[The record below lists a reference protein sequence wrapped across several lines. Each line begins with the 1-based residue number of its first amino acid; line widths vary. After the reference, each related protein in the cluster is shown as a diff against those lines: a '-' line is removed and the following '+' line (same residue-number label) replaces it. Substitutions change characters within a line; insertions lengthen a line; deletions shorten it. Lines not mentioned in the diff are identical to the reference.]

1 MALAKQDEGTKKK
14 TNTQTV
20 TVGGRTVN
28 VPATNTPT
36 VNKPQNTATVGGRVI
51 NTPSVQPST
60 QRSAGNAPTINK
72 TYTTADRKAVSDSG
86 KHQAISAPGVFG
98 NIATAG
104 QNNVDYYNNM
114 KQQRFES
121 KRQSDKNEA
130 QTLLQDRKSAL
141 DNKIKENPD
150 YALNL
155 YQFRGANGE
164 VLSGQDY
171 KNRTSEYENG
181 VLNLNN
187 SYLALQ
193 DQYKRDGDVNRFN
206 QGVDELTKKYS
217 ELENERNALNS
228 LTVEYNSTAQSEYDA
243 NKERMKAIIQET
255 SALKKNGG
263 DMAVL
268 NALNNEYVQ
277 LQNRNEELK
286 GIVDDITAVQDNDKY
301 QYLLNS
307 NNQKE
312 LTEFESYLASQ
323 NDGVVGWATRGLAK
337 WSATGISGLL
347 SLGDITADLLGEE
360 AGNAI
365 YSVAESLKESG
376 TISDESFEKIS
387 AVANELKEFDYL
399 NDNTYSNQLREFRDR
414 MDREMYS
421 NPNMSVTTE
430 VMAKMIDS
438 SLENQVRYNMLGEV
452 GTYAMA
458 LSTLGDSYYEMRTNG
473 YSKGVSI
480 GGSLLKAYIT
490 KKSEELSTE
499 RYFKILG
506 STAGSKIDKA
516 FFSILFNNV
525 ISSVPE
531 EGLEEGAEYIGD
543 YLVDVIANALE
554 PGKAT
559 PEFKAGDLFNNALM
573 AMGSAFFT
581 SAGGSV
587 QGTIAYMNAVPQ
599 INSVSEYHQFS
610 AELERLKAIA
620 STEVDLEVK
629 NNLEQ
634 FIRSA
639 EFRKAQFEE
648 KSATAN
654 AVTLEEDF
662 AHLESQEQADE
673 TYKESM
679 VPDATN
685 MANEQAKIDNEVSE
699 ASQAIKDI
707 TENYLASRN
716 ILMNADEYVSLSE
729 ESRRNV
735 SEVQNYATKLK
746 VKVGFSNSVDG
757 DGFYDPKT
765 NTIMLNPN
773 SKMGELSTLV
783 HEITHGT
790 ESSGKFYDTL
800 ANLVKDSFDGNY
812 DNALKNI
819 KSFYKKQGIALD
831 DPGAKREFTA
841 INTQHMLGNKEFVEK
856 LIRYDNSLAYRI
868 YRNVLSMTS
877 SDVKTEVENA
887 FMQAFRANNTINT
900 GSLAFSKG
908 FTPSDLKED
917 VDNKGRKLSKG
928 QEKFFGGSKLV
939 NENGNLLRLYHTSE
953 AFFNTFDPRGTDH
966 YRFGNKVVNYFSTD
980 ETVSGSYA
988 GDEYRQITGEDSYNE
1003 YEADVL
1009 REQVLR
1015 DLIKEKDQEYRDSYG
1030 ALENQMREAVRNEK
1044 VQKAVDAIE
1053 RNIKNTDIFSVNS
1066 DPILFGLGSGYNQS
1080 LLSSIE
1086 YDISSVKNQGGNAPY
1101 NKISS
1106 LLQLY
1111 ELRNGGKYFDAKPA
1125 SEVRELLAPIDDVS
1139 VQPLIELQEKYK
1151 TETIRLLDELD
1162 ELRGKREN
1170 IEQETSKGK
1179 QYVGYGKATNPYI
1192 LENNSGERVDWN
1204 NINAL
1209 DYRMPNEDFAL
1220 IENEILR
1227 ASRSLGT
1234 EDFEKLINKPGVNK
1248 WILNSI
1254 SDEARDALA
1263 KNPVM
1268 LANFASSLRDI
1279 FTYVDR
1285 NLKHPDLEFLKQEY
1299 PEAYKEEVRSIIDG
1313 VEKLVKNKLKTG
1325 REFNSQGTK
1334 YSDLNT
1340 LETNDVVGAIL
1351 SLNEFAGTSYD
1362 GVVFKDITDSA
1373 SYKAQG
1379 ISSDI
1384 IALFEPNQFKLLE
1397 NENPTEE
1404 TDIRWS
1410 KGMALNDL
1418 REEAY
1423 YDTGN
1428 IDVDTLMNDIV
1439 DSMSEEELRRFLDE
1453 GEFTYATPEEVEDDP
1468 EVQEEGL
1475 WVKEPEGDYI
1485 KIDDDYVS
1493 NGKTVAWKDERIDAM
1508 IEENEKGN
1516 FAFSGHDPYQYHY
1529 AIKLSPKEYEALSY
1543 LFDPRHNEVW
1553 RDEVATQPENY
1564 GNGEV
1569 TPEKLGGWARNY
1581 DDSNDPRR
1589 YRYKR
1594 KIDYMFFDAEYENG
1608 VLKIKEQEGNH
1619 RALILENSG
1628 YESMPVLLGTDTK
1641 LRGPIQLAGMN
1652 AGDIKNPNVK
1662 LFSSGEY
1669 VELISKNR
1677 DELIRRFGSGTNADI
1692 QYSKGMTAKMLSQN
1706 AEYEKAVAKG
1716 DIEKVKKLVD
1726 QVAKE
1731 NGYSTKVFHGTPY
1744 GGFTVF
1750 DRNGEGFSWFT
1761 EDSGYASIYA
1771 NGEIDSSEI
1780 FEGYLR
1786 DGKYLDVGNIEGDI
1800 TTEGGEWSTNSKNTD
1815 DWEYKLKGEF
1825 TNEFKKLAS
1834 LVGMSPD
1841 ELWNELIKDP
1851 YFDKSGG
1858 AIYSA
1863 TRTKAFADIVRD
1875 MGYDGIEA
1883 TEGKNGVKTYG
1894 VLDSSSFKRTGR
1906 YRGEAGLFD
1915 EKQTI
1920 DDVVERDDYGNV
1932 IPLSERFKQESDDM
1946 RYSKGMKPQD
1956 LLADT
1961 EEYRATIAPYYDTR
1975 LNENNRDELIKMAE
1989 EAYDNVAKEIADY
2002 LGIKLT
2008 PKAENIGGFEN
2019 DEGKR
2024 LRELSWTYD
2033 LKGVDSETAR
2043 LFTSLMGDLA
2053 FENQE
2058 AVICMRY
2065 LSEDEGQHIAGEEG
2079 PDGGTYGKEY
2089 GFKYKDLKTVE
2100 ETLKKADIANYNIDR
2115 KTNYLTVQ
2123 DFGFDDDL
2131 PEKLDILLEGNNYE
2145 TKEERPIY
2153 SYYLSR
2159 EARQSLYEAWGITEG
2174 GLQEGNQGGISGRIS
2189 EANKR
2194 VTDVI
2199 EKKKSGT
2206 ESPFLRRP
2214 EVKAYQQDSDGDLNL
2229 TDEDLKNYRVI
2240 DSATTEKYGKKNI
2253 DKETGIL
2260 KPKAIIELDS
2270 TIGKTTHEEEIQD
2283 GEEYAG
2289 KFVEALDNGADVDD
2303 LLQRLMDHPL
2313 ENGLVRAYYVSQA
2326 LADRGMESEY
2336 MELAQWARDIDNLGG
2351 KLIES
2356 TKILYNLDS
2365 TFSKAVYLTQV
2376 EENLKSEYK
2385 EHLKNK
2391 KGVDVEQTISEIF
2404 NEYANKIINSKTSRE
2419 FRSAI
2424 GALTR
2429 EVNRRM
2435 PKTIWDRIHQYRM
2448 LAMLS
2453 GTKTAVSNF
2462 VSNTFSLGLYK
2473 MNSMNQALLESAMQN
2488 VEIKSFDDK
2497 KTYQIKQEDRNA
2509 TLRKDST
2516 ATKRNRKLATEIWDS
2531 LGENEKTKYGIE
2543 TEKIP
2548 DIIKNNLKIKNETT
2562 QSKLSKAVGGLFD
2575 TVQNVQGVLLN
2586 DAPFA
2591 KMAFVQRFDELA
2603 RARGIDTEKINKS
2616 SKEYARLIDDAYNY
2630 AQEVV
2635 SHNDTD
2641 ISKTIANLTRRSAS
2655 NVRINEDSTLVGLD
2669 KQIKRFKERANNGEP
2684 IYRFIDSAV
2693 SKLQKWFVPFY
2704 KTNASL
2710 LQKSLQFSPLE
2721 WGQVINDWGKVK
2733 AGRMEVVDMV
2743 EHMSKAV
2750 TGTELYLVGAIFGFL
2765 GLLKWEKD
2773 DEDYSGR
2780 LSIKIPGTDKGYT
2793 VDFIDPI
2800 STIFAKGV
2808 VLAQNISEQGGPF
2821 KTIEGLVRDYEDIF
2835 LSDELDM
2842 FSSMKDFFD
2851 TVGKVRKGKDD
2862 YGEYTLG
2869 DGSTDI
2875 AFSVLNSYIPSIVRD
2890 VSRMIDP
2897 AKKNVYDTDNKKY
2910 LFNRLVNSTPFRT
2923 NLVDKKDATGRTIN
2937 YTQPFTGNDVFDRIL
2952 TQMVSRGKLVDS
2964 NGQAITT
2971 RSGSQNMQAT
2981 SSDSYTQMAKDFQ
2994 YKDENGDGFSDA
3006 HWIRDS
3012 VPSNIYPA
3020 GVQTELTPKEK
3031 ETYGKTWTD
3040 TWTSGANYLADNDI
3054 YKGLSYENQADVV
3067 YELQGFAREC
3077 IEADYCMAN
3086 DLEMT
3091 EAQRTA
3097 NEIRNFC
3104 TVNGK
3109 LDGKMLGLIALGTAK
3124 ENKLASGGQRY
3135 VMAEQD
3141 EEGKTIRNSRQLA
3154 MRHIYE
3160 EAGIYDKIVEAV
3172 QNSNGA
3178 LTYADF
3184 GLGKT
3189 VVEKYS
3195 DEKAGSDYQTIYNKT
3210 MKSSSKKS
3218 SKVSGG
3224 SAGGI
3229 TKAKGGGS
3237 TKKLSMAPNPVRET
3251 KVANSY
3257 LKAYADV
3264 FKRNSSKATSS
3275 SGGTVICPKCGN
3287 RVSSG
3292 LSRCP
3297 ICGTSL

>member
-1 MALAKQDEGTKKK
+1 MALAKQNEETKKK

-28 VPATNTPT
+28 VNTPKPSTNTT
-36 VNKPQNTATVGGRVI
+36 KQNVTVGGREIKVDVPTPNYSKPKTSAPSNPTVGGRTI
-51 NTPSVQPST
+51 TQKNAPVVSSNVDLTPSI
-60 QRSAGNAPTINK
+60 R
-72 TYTTADRKAVSDSG
+72 
-86 KHQAISAPGVFG
+86 
-98 NIATAG
+98 
-104 QNNVDYYNNM
+104 QNN
-114 KQQRFES
+114 R
-121 KRQSDKNEA
+121 
-130 QTLLQDRKSAL
+130 T
-141 DNKIKENPD
+141 PD
-150 YALNL
+150 VAVPNF
-155 YQFRGANGE
+155 QAK
-164 VLSGQDY
+164 QDY
-171 KNRTSEYENG
+171 TKN
-181 VLNLNN
+181 
-187 SYLALQ
+187 
-193 DQYKRDGDVNRFN
+193 DVNRIRDDFQN
-206 QGVDELTKKYS
+206 TLINSPFTNPDVEYTGQSYQQFDQDIKNKQAELKIAEGKVALNKEIQDTNKQGDLTLNDVVEEVNGKTQFIDYGTQIAQKEEENAQLEAELK
-217 ELENERNALNS
+217 ELESQATRQPLNKIGAVNTS
-228 LTVEYNSTAQSEYDA
+228 NLGM
-243 NKERMKAIIQET
+243 RMNQIR
-255 SALKKNGG
+255 
-263 DMAVL
+263 DRL
-268 NALNNEYVQ
+268 NAN
-277 LQNRNEELK
+277 NEELAEL
-286 GIVDDITAVQDNDKY
+286 DRRSKY
-301 QYLLNS
+301 QKAVYGQFAYEDAVNKGDTDVLLTIS
-307 NNQKE
+307 DE
-312 LTEFESYLASQ
+312 HRSYDDNWLERRM
-323 NDGVVGWATRGLAK
+323 T
-337 WSATGISGLL
+337 
-347 SLGDITADLLGEE
+347 SLGKTSVDAVSTVVNVAQIGMDLGGQVIADAWVKGAEE
-360 AGNAI
+360 M
-365 YSVAESLKESG
+365 KENG
-376 TISDESFEKIS
+376 TISDDQFNKMMETVKPLMDYDANDESTLGRQLRDI
-387 AVANELKEFDYL
+387 
-399 NDNTYSNQLREFRDR
+399 SNQLSYDIQNGVDTSTVQGKILNFIGQGLDSTTNFLAQYMLFGEAG
-414 MDREMYS
+414 S
-421 NPNMSVTTE
+421 LSLMSGQSGSE
-430 VMAKMIDS
+430 KYFEN
-438 SLENQVRYNMLGEV
+438 LENGYDQYTAFANGLATGM
-452 GTYAMA
+452 T
-458 LSTLGDSYYEMRTNG
+458 SYFVEKIGMDNF
-473 YSKGVSI
+473 VSI
-480 GGSLLKAYIT
+480 LNGDVGNSIFANAWNAIAGG
-490 KKSEELSTE
+490 KSPLSFWANAT
-499 RYFKILG
+499 LSQG
-506 STAGSKIDKA
+506 LS
-516 FFSILFNNV
+516 
-525 ISSVPE
+525 
-531 EGLEEGAEYIGD
+531 EGLEEGVEGTVD
-543 YLVDVIANALE
+543 YLLDNFTAQLTGGEPVEYNPGDIFYSMLVGGFSGALTGASASLNVTINTRKQYNALKADVDSLISARDSALAKGQDVTLANRAIEVGQALLDNYQANTLTMAVELASDMVE
-554 PGKAT
+554 PNPNAQGINEILSTILDPNVSQDIKVHGETNELIRNVMETAQTVMQTKGINMDAEEYVNLT
-559 PEFKAGDLFNNALM
+559 PEARDNTTK
-573 AMGSAFFT
+573 
-581 SAGGSV
+581 V
-587 QGTIAYMNAVPQ
+587 QDYANKLRANIM
-599 INSVSEYHQFS
+599 FS
-610 AELERLKAIA
+610 TRI
-620 STEVDLEVK
+620 
-629 NNLEQ
+629 
-634 FIRSA
+634 
-639 EFRKAQFEE
+639 
-648 KSATAN
+648 
-654 AVTLEEDF
+654 
-662 AHLESQEQADE
+662 
-673 TYKESM
+673 
-679 VPDATN
+679 
-685 MANEQAKIDNEVSE
+685 
-699 ASQAIKDI
+699 
-707 TENYLASRN
+707 
-716 ILMNADEYVSLSE
+716 
-729 ESRRNV
+729 
-735 SEVQNYATKLK
+735 
-746 VKVGFSNSVDG
+746 DG
-757 DGFYDPKT
+757 DGYFDPKT
-765 NTIMLNPN
+765 GMIVVNPN
-773 SKMGELSTLV
+773 SDLAQVSTLV
-783 HEITHGT
+783 HELTHGT
-790 ESSGKFYDTL
+790 ESSGVFYDTL
-800 ANLVKDSFDGNY
+800 AKLVRENYGTEEEYKNAIANVKKFYRNTGVNLNND
-812 DNALKNI
+812 
-819 KSFYKKQGIALD
+819 
-831 DPGAKREFTA
+831 GAKREFTA
-841 INTQHMLGNKEFVEK
+841 INTQSMLGNEDFVK
-856 LIRYDNSLAYRI
+856 RLVRYNESMAYRI
-868 YRNVLSMTS
+868 FSDVRNMFS
-877 SDVKTEVENA
+877 SDAKTNIENA

-917 VDNKGRKLSKG
+917 VDNDGRELSKG
-928 QEKFFGGSKLV
+928 QEEYFEGSKLV
-939 NENGNLLRLYHTSE
+939 NEDGNLLRLYHTSN
-953 AFFNTFDPRGTDH
+953 ALFSVFDPTGTDH
-966 YRFGNKVVNYFSTD
+966 YRFGDKVVNYFSTN
-980 ETVSGSYA
+980 ETVSGSYTNNDYVQIADREYFERSDELKQEIENLRKEA
-988 GDEYRQITGEDSYNE
+988 G
-1003 YEADVL
+1003 
-1009 REQVLR
+1009 
-1015 DLIKEKDQEYRDSYG
+1015 
-1030 ALENQMREAVRNEK
+1030 
-1044 VQKAVDAIE
+1044 
-1053 RNIKNTDIFSVNS
+1053 
-1066 DPILFGLGSGYNQS
+1066 
-1080 LLSSIE
+1080 
-1086 YDISSVKNQGGNAPY
+1086 
-1101 NKISS
+1101 
-1106 LLQLY
+1106 
-1111 ELRNGGKYFDAKPA
+1111 
-1125 SEVRELLAPIDDVS
+1125 
-1139 VQPLIELQEKYK
+1139 EKYK
-1151 TETIRLLDELD
+1151 ERTRVIFDLEKQARTAVKESNISEAVSKVRANIEGANVFSQNDKPLLADTGAGWNPVVQEHLLSLTASVLDNSTNPMSKITTIRELADLATKKQFYHFKATQELADMISPVTDTDLLPFL
-1162 ELRGKREN
+1162 KIINTYEN
-1170 IEQETSKGK
+1170 ETNRLEQERNDILDKIEKLTNSLNNGKGK
-1179 QYVGYGKATNPYI
+1179 QYVGYG
-1192 LENNSGERVDWN
+1192 
-1204 NINAL
+1204 
-1209 DYRMPNEDFAL
+1209 
-1220 IENEILR
+1220 
-1227 ASRSLGT
+1227 
-1234 EDFEKLINKPGVNK
+1234 
-1248 WILNSI
+1248 
-1254 SDEARDALA
+1254 LA
-1263 KNPVM
+1263 KNPYVIENEHGNDRNNTVNWNSINNADWTISENDVGDLHNEIKNVFAKFKADGITADDM
-1268 LANFASSLRDI
+1268 VGLDLVVQTKNKTNRFILENVNDETREFLIKNPIALANMTNAVQKSVDGAWTYQNFAD
-1279 FTYVDR
+1279 
-1285 NLKHPDLEFLKQEY
+1285 NLDTNLDNYWGRADENGKY
-1299 PEAYKEEVRSIIDG
+1299 NYKYG
-1313 VEKLVKNKLKTG
+1313 GK
-1325 REFNSQGTK
+1325 
-1334 YSDLNT
+1334 
-1340 LETNDVVGAIL
+1340 LETNDVVKAVL
-1351 SLNEFAGTSYD
+1351 AVNDFTDTPYD
-1362 GVVFKDITDSA
+1362 GVVFKNITDSA
-1373 SYKAQG
+1373 SYKAFDTP
-1379 ISSDI
+1379 SDV
-1384 IALFEPNQFKLLE
+1384 IALFASNQFKLLE
-1397 NENPTEE
+1397 NENPTESE
-1404 TDIRWS
+1404 
-1410 KGMALNDL
+1410 
-1418 REEAY
+1418 
-1423 YDTGN
+1423 
-1428 IDVDTLMNDIV
+1428 DV
-1439 DSMSEEELRRFLDE
+1439 RF
-1453 GEFTYATPEEVEDDP
+1453 
-1468 EVQEEGL
+1468 
-1475 WVKEPEGDYI
+1475 
-1485 KIDDDYVS
+1485 
-1493 NGKTVAWKDERIDAM
+1493 
-1508 IEENEKGN
+1508 
-1516 FAFSGHDPYQYHY
+1516 
-1529 AIKLSPKEYEALSY
+1529 
-1543 LFDPRHNEVW
+1543 
-1553 RDEVATQPENY
+1553 
-1564 GNGEV
+1564 
-1569 TPEKLGGWARNY
+1569 
-1581 DDSNDPRR
+1581 
-1589 YRYKR
+1589 
-1594 KIDYMFFDAEYENG
+1594 
-1608 VLKIKEQEGNH
+1608 
-1619 RALILENSG
+1619 
-1628 YESMPVLLGTDTK
+1628 
-1641 LRGPIQLAGMN
+1641 
-1652 AGDIKNPNVK
+1652 
-1662 LFSSGEY
+1662 
-1669 VELISKNR
+1669 
-1677 DELIRRFGSGTNADI
+1677 
-1692 QYSKGMTAKMLSQN
+1692 SKGMTTKMLSQN
-1706 AEYEKAVAKG
+1706 AEYEKAIAEG
-1716 DIEKVKKLVD
+1716 DTKKAKKLVE

-1731 NGYSTKVFHGTPY
+1731 NGFSINVYHGTYNFGRTKFTDFGGALFLTDDPSVARNFSGDQPVRDIVGSFDANKDSIEDVVNYVKQNTWADNIRKAKLSDFDQELERVKPNKSDIKKY
-1744 GGFTVF
+1744 GQEAY
-1750 DRNGEGFSWFT
+1750 DRWAKYYEITKKNKERFLKGEPFFYMNINSFAYDYPNNPIISEERVREFADENDFRNTKNGESNGGVYQMYLRPENMLEIEVGGNYYT
-1761 EDSGYASIYA
+1761 DVPIPAELREYARPEELERGYASSDQILRMARDAGYGTIKYA
-1771 NGEIDSSEI
+1771 NMR
-1780 FEGYLR
+1780 EGGDWGNAGVSNVYVS
-1786 DGKYLDVGNIEGDI
+1786 LDAPRNVKSADAVVYDDNGNI
-1800 TTEGGEWSTNSKNTD
+1800 
-1815 DWEYKLKGEF
+1815 
-1825 TNEFKKLAS
+1825 
-1834 LVGMSPD
+1834 
-1841 ELWNELIKDP
+1841 
-1851 YFDKSGG
+1851 
-1858 AIYSA
+1858 
-1863 TRTKAFADIVRD
+1863 
-1875 MGYDGIEA
+1875 
-1883 TEGKNGVKTYG
+1883 
-1894 VLDSSSFKRTGR
+1894 
-1906 YRGEAGLFD
+1906 
-1915 EKQTI
+1915 
-1920 DDVVERDDYGNV
+1920 
-1932 IPLSERFKQESDDM
+1932 IPLNERFNPESNDI

-1961 EEYRATIAPYYDTR
+1961 EEYRATIAPYFDTR

-1989 EAYDNVAKEIADY
+1989 KAYDNVAKEIADY

-2033 LKGVDSETAR
+2033 LKDVDSETAR

-2100 ETLKKADIANYNIDR
+2100 EALKKADIANYNIDR

-2159 EARQSLYEAWGITEG
+2159 EARQSLYEARGITEG

-2214 EVKAYQQDSDGDLNL
+2214 EVKAYQQNSDGDLNL

-2240 DSATTEKYGKKNI
+2240 ESATTEKYGKKNI

-2260 KPKAIIELDS
+2260 KPKAIIELDT

-2385 EHLKNK
+2385 ERLKNK

-2453 GTKTAVSNF
+2453 GTKTAVANF
-2462 VSNTFSLGLYK
+2462 ASNTFSLGLYR

-2497 KTYQIKQEDRNA
+2497 KTYRINQEDRNA

-2591 KMAFVQRFDELA
+2591 KVAFVQKFDELA
-2603 RARGIDTEKINKS
+2603 RARGINTEKINKS

-2641 ISKTIANLTRRSAS
+2641 ISKTIANLTRKSAS

-2808 VLAQNISEQGGPF
+2808 VLAQNISEQGGLF

-2869 DGSTDI
+2869 DGATDI

-2897 AKKNVYDTDNKKY
+2897 AKKIVYDTDNKKY

-2923 NLVDKKDATGRTIN
+2923 GLVDKKDATGRTIN
-2937 YTQPFTGNDVFDRIL
+2937 YTQPFTGNDVFNRIL

-2971 RSGSQNMQAT
+2971 RSGSQNMPAT
-2981 SSDSYTQMAKDFQ
+2981 SSDSYSQMSQDFQ
-2994 YKDENGDGFSDA
+2994 YQDENGDGFSDA

-3020 GVQTELTPKEK
+3020 GVKTELTPKEK

-3160 EAGIYDKIVEAV
+3160 EAGIYDQIVEAV
-3172 QNSNGA
+3172 QNSDGA

-3195 DEKAGSDYQTIYNKT
+3195 DEKAGSDYQTIYNKS

-3237 TKKLSMAPNPVRET
+3237 TKKLSMAPNPARET
-3251 KVANSY
+3251 KVVNSY

-3287 RVSSG
+3287 RVYAG
-3292 LSRCP
+3292 AKRCP
-3297 ICGTSL
+3297 VCGTSL

>member
-36 VNKPQNTATVGGRVI
+36 TKQTVSVGGRDIKVDVPTPNYSKPKTSAPSNPTVGGRTITQKNAPVVSS
-51 NTPSVQPST
+51 NVDLTPSIKQNNRTPDVAVPNFQAKQDYT
-60 QRSAGNAPTINK
+60 KDDVNKIRDDFQNTLINSPF
-72 TYTTADRKAVSDSG
+72 TNPDVEYT
-86 KHQAISAPGVFG
+86 
-98 NIATAG
+98 G
-104 QNNVDYYNNM
+104 QNYQQFDQDIKNKQAELKTAEGKVALNKEIQDTNKQGDLTLNDVVEEVNGKTQLIDYGTQIAQKEEENAQLEAEL
-114 KQQRFES
+114 KELES
-121 KRQSDKNEA
+121 QATRQP
-130 QTLLQDRKSAL
+130 L
-141 DNKIKENPD
+141 NKIGAVNTS
-150 YALNL
+150 NL
-155 YQFRGANGE
+155 GMRMNQI
-164 VLSGQDY
+164 
-171 KNRTSEYENG
+171 
-181 VLNLNN
+181 
-187 SYLALQ
+187 
-193 DQYKRDGDVNRFN
+193 RDR
-206 QGVDELTKKYS
+206 
-217 ELENERNALNS
+217 
-228 LTVEYNSTAQSEYDA
+228 
-243 NKERMKAIIQET
+243 
-255 SALKKNGG
+255 
-263 DMAVL
+263 L
-268 NALNNEYVQ
+268 NAS
-277 LQNRNEELK
+277 NEEL
-286 GIVDDITAVQDNDKY
+286 AELNRRSKY
-301 QYLLNS
+301 QRAVYGQFAYEDAVNKGDTDTLLAIS
-307 NNQKE
+307 DE
-312 LTEFESYLASQ
+312 HRSYDDNWLERRM
-323 NDGVVGWATRGLAK
+323 T
-337 WSATGISGLL
+337 
-347 SLGDITADLLGEE
+347 SLGKTSVDAVSTVVNVAQIGMDLGGQVIADAWVKGAEE
-360 AGNAI
+360 M
-365 YSVAESLKESG
+365 KENG
-376 TISDESFEKIS
+376 TISDDQFNKMMETVKPLMDYDANDESTLGRQLRDI
-387 AVANELKEFDYL
+387 
-399 NDNTYSNQLREFRDR
+399 SNQLSYDIQNGVDTSTVQGKILNFIGQGLDSTTNFLAQYMLFGEAG
-414 MDREMYS
+414 S
-421 NPNMSVTTE
+421 LALMSGQSGSE
-430 VMAKMIDS
+430 KYFEN
-438 SLENQVRYNMLGEV
+438 LENGYDQYTAFANGLATGM
-452 GTYAMA
+452 T
-458 LSTLGDSYYEMRTNG
+458 SYFVEKIGMDNF
-473 YSKGVSI
+473 VSI
-480 GGSLLKAYIT
+480 LNGDVGNSIFANAWNAIAGG
-490 KKSEELSTE
+490 KSPLSFWANAT
-499 RYFKILG
+499 LSQG
-506 STAGSKIDKA
+506 LS
-516 FFSILFNNV
+516 
-525 ISSVPE
+525 
-531 EGLEEGAEYIGD
+531 EGLEEGVEGTID
-543 YLVDVIANALE
+543 YLLDNFTAQLTGGEPVEYNPGDIFYSMLVGGFSGALTGASASLNVTINTRKQYNALKADVDSLISARDSALAKGQDVTLANRAIEVGQALLDNYQANTLTMAVELASDMAE
-554 PGKAT
+554 PNPNAQGINEILSTILDPNVSQDIKVQGETNELIRNVMETAQTVMQTKGINMDAEEYVNLT
-559 PEFKAGDLFNNALM
+559 PEARDNTTK
-573 AMGSAFFT
+573 
-581 SAGGSV
+581 V
-587 QGTIAYMNAVPQ
+587 QDYANKLRANIM
-599 INSVSEYHQFS
+599 FS
-610 AELERLKAIA
+610 
-620 STEVDLEVK
+620 T
-629 NNLEQ
+629 
-634 FIRSA
+634 
-639 EFRKAQFEE
+639 
-648 KSATAN
+648 
-654 AVTLEEDF
+654 
-662 AHLESQEQADE
+662 
-673 TYKESM
+673 
-679 VPDATN
+679 
-685 MANEQAKIDNEVSE
+685 KI
-699 ASQAIKDI
+699 
-707 TENYLASRN
+707 
-716 ILMNADEYVSLSE
+716 
-729 ESRRNV
+729 
-735 SEVQNYATKLK
+735 
-746 VKVGFSNSVDG
+746 DG
-757 DGFYDPKT
+757 DGYFDPKT
-765 NTIMLNPN
+765 GMIVVNPN
-773 SKMGELSTLV
+773 SDLAQVSTLV
-783 HEITHGT
+783 HELTHGT
-790 ESSGKFYDTL
+790 ESSGVFYDTL
-800 ANLVKDSFDGNY
+800 AKLVRENYGTEEEYKNAIANVKKFYRNTGVNLNND
-812 DNALKNI
+812 
-819 KSFYKKQGIALD
+819 
-831 DPGAKREFTA
+831 GAKREFTA
-841 INTQHMLGNKEFVEK
+841 INTQSMLGNEEFVK
-856 LIRYDNSLAYRI
+856 RLVRYNESLAYRI
-868 YRNVLSMTS
+868 FSDVRSMFS
-877 SDVKTEVENA
+877 SDAKTNIENA

-917 VDNKGRKLSKG
+917 VDNGGRELSKG
-928 QEKFFGGSKLV
+928 QEEYFEGSKLV
-939 NENGNLLRLYHTSE
+939 NEDGNLLRIYHTSD
-953 AFFNTFDPRGTDH
+953 ALFSVFDPTGTDH
-966 YRFGNKVVNYFSTD
+966 YRFGDKVVNYFSNN

-988 GDEYRQITGEDSYNE
+988 NNDYVQIADREYIDRSDELKQEIENLRK
-1003 YEADVL
+1003 EA
-1009 REQVLR
+1009 
-1015 DLIKEKDQEYRDSYG
+1015 G
-1030 ALENQMREAVRNEK
+1030 
-1044 VQKAVDAIE
+1044 
-1053 RNIKNTDIFSVNS
+1053 
-1066 DPILFGLGSGYNQS
+1066 
-1080 LLSSIE
+1080 
-1086 YDISSVKNQGGNAPY
+1086 
-1101 NKISS
+1101 
-1106 LLQLY
+1106 
-1111 ELRNGGKYFDAKPA
+1111 
-1125 SEVRELLAPIDDVS
+1125 
-1139 VQPLIELQEKYK
+1139 EKYK
-1151 TETIRLLDELD
+1151 ERTRVIFGLEKQARTAVNESNILETANKIWKNIKGANVFSQNDKPLLADTGAGWNPVVQEHLLSLTASILDNHTNPMSKITTIRELADLATKKQFYHFKATQELADMVSPVMDIDLLPFSRIINTYESETKRLEQERIDILNKIDELNASFD
-1162 ELRGKREN
+1162 N
-1170 IEQETSKGK
+1170 KGK
-1179 QYVGYGKATNPYI
+1179 QYVGYGKAVNPYVIQNESGIIANWNSLNDSDWKMSPIEFETVSEEIGGALEKLTEENLNSLNTKNRVNRFI
-1192 LENNSGERVDWN
+1192 LDSVNDTTRKYLSENPIALANYS
-1204 NINAL
+1204 NIIKREIASVKAGFGTIAEL
-1209 DYRMPNEDFAL
+1209 AEDFKHGYSQTDGFAFATDDAD
-1220 IENEILR
+1220 ENVY
-1227 ASRSLGT
+1227 
-1234 EDFEKLINKPGVNK
+1234 F
-1248 WILNSI
+1248 
-1254 SDEARDALA
+1254 
-1263 KNPVM
+1263 
-1268 LANFASSLRDI
+1268 
-1279 FTYVDR
+1279 
-1285 NLKHPDLEFLKQEY
+1285 
-1299 PEAYKEEVRSIIDG
+1299 
-1313 VEKLVKNKLKTG
+1313 TG
-1325 REFNSQGTK
+1325 R
-1334 YSDLNT
+1334 
-1340 LETNDVVGAIL
+1340 LETNDVVKAVLAINDYL
-1351 SLNEFAGTSYD
+1351 DTPYD
-1362 GVVFKDITDSA
+1362 GVVFKNITDSA
-1373 SYKAQG
+1373 SSEAQN
-1379 ISSDI
+1379 IDSDI

-1397 NENPTEE
+1397 NENPTESS
-1404 TDIRWS
+1404 DIRWS

-1428 IDVDTLMNDIV
+1428 VDVDTLMNDIV

-1468 EVQEEGL
+1468 AVQEEGL

-1569 TPEKLGGWARNY
+1569 TPEKLGGWAKHY

-1628 YESMPVLLGTDTK
+1628 YESMPVLLGTGTK

-1677 DELIRRFGSGTNADI
+1677 DELIRRFGSGANADI
-1692 QYSKGMTAKMLSQN
+1692 QYSKGMTAKMLAQSNKNENN
-1706 AEYEKAVAKG
+1706 AETEKISKEDKELIKRAVKELNTVKDSTRKANTKAEVSQALNEINENGSITSATLEQLRKKVIESTLTRVPNDNYEIAKIIRQEMG
-1716 DIEKVKKLVD
+1716 WSSLPKKDWDVVLQTINDRFSIIPDGQYPTGYQDAKELVD
-1726 QVAKE
+1726 
-1731 NGYSTKVFHGTPY
+1731 N
-1744 GGFTVF
+1744 
-1750 DRNGEGFSWFT
+1750 
-1761 EDSGYASIYA
+1761 
-1771 NGEIDSSEI
+1771 
-1780 FEGYLR
+1780 YLA
-1786 DGKYLDVGNIEGDI
+1786 DVGGKYNYLSPVEQGWITAEEYERTIDDAIKNATDVLKYGSTEQDIAGSIINEVSDYLDGTDEFMERLAEQAGYESVQNVQDENDSVPLEELTALSEYGNIE
-1800 TTEGGEWSTNSKNTD
+1800 ERNRH
-1815 DWEYKLKGEF
+1815 EF
-1825 TNEFKKLAS
+1825 RIL
-1834 LVGMSPD
+1834 
-1841 ELWNELIKDP
+1841 
-1851 YFDKSGG
+1851 
-1858 AIYSA
+1858 
-1863 TRTKAFADIVRD
+1863 
-1875 MGYDGIEA
+1875 
-1883 TEGKNGVKTYG
+1883 
-1894 VLDSSSFKRTGR
+1894 
-1906 YRGEAGLFD
+1906 
-1915 EKQTI
+1915 
-1920 DDVVERDDYGNV
+1920 
-1932 IPLSERFKQESDDM
+1932 QEI
-1946 RYSKGMKPQD
+1946 GQD
-1956 LLADT
+1956 LLRKSGRDGVWDSEERYRLLENAGVRKRVSEILKSELQSRGYSDSNSDGLLKNTGDFKIFKDVDGQVFHDIFSVAQLYTPLGELVDLHSVDT
-1961 EEYRATIAPYYDTR
+1961 VEHEGWKEIGYKKTRNFISEDGMSGFAIEPDGNLISVFNASGKPGFLSSIASFVKENAKKCDCYILDPKYTGTNLVELYNKYFGFEVDHIEEYNVEEYGDEKGIARRYENPPIAYMVNPRFTATQ
-1975 LNENNRDELIKMAE
+1975 
-1989 EAYDNVAKEIADY
+1989 
-2002 LGIKLT
+2002 
-2008 PKAENIGGFEN
+2008 
-2019 DEGKR
+2019 
-2024 LRELSWTYD
+2024 
-2033 LKGVDSETAR
+2033 
-2043 LFTSLMGDLA
+2043 
-2053 FENQE
+2053 ENQ
-2058 AVICMRY
+2058 
-2065 LSEDEGQHIAGEEG
+2065 
-2079 PDGGTYGKEY
+2079 T
-2089 GFKYKDLKTVE
+2089 
-2100 ETLKKADIANYNIDR
+2100 
-2115 KTNYLTVQ
+2115 
-2123 DFGFDDDL
+2123 
-2131 PEKLDILLEGNNYE
+2131 
-2145 TKEERPIY
+2145 
-2153 SYYLSR
+2153 
-2159 EARQSLYEAWGITEG
+2159 
-2174 GLQEGNQGGISGRIS
+2174 
-2189 EANKR
+2189 
-2194 VTDVI
+2194 
-2199 EKKKSGT
+2199 
-2206 ESPFLRRP
+2206 
-2214 EVKAYQQDSDGDLNL
+2214 DGDLNL

-2260 KPKAIIELDS
+2260 KPKAIIELDT
-2270 TIGKTTHEEEIQD
+2270 TIGKTTHEEEIKD

-2289 KFVEALDNGADVDD
+2289 KFAQELDNGADVDD
-2303 LLQRLMDHPL
+2303 LLQKLMSNEL
-2313 ENGLVRAYYVSQA
+2313 QNGIVRAYYVSQV
-2326 LADRGMESEY
+2326 LADRSMQSEY
-2336 MELAQWARDIDNLGG
+2336 MELAQWARDIGNLGG
-2351 KLIES
+2351 KLVES
-2356 TKILYNLDS
+2356 NKILYDLDS

-2591 KMAFVQRFDELA
+2591 KVAFVQKFDELA
-2603 RARGIDTEKINKS
+2603 RARGINTDKINKS

-2641 ISKTIANLTRRSAS
+2641 ISKTIANLTRKSAS

-2869 DGSTDI
+2869 DGATDI

-2923 NLVDKKDATGRTIN
+2923 SLVDKKDATGRTIN

-2981 SSDSYTQMAKDFQ
+2981 SSDGYTQMAKDFQ

-3054 YKGLSYENQADVV
+3054 YKGLSYENQADVI

-3104 TVNGK
+3104 TVDGK

-3172 QNSNGA
+3172 QNSDGA

-3237 TKKLSMAPNPVRET
+3237 TKKLSMAPNPIKET

-3275 SGGTVICPKCGN
+3275 SSGTVICPKCGN

>member
-1 MALAKQDEGTKKK
+1 MALAKQNEETKKK
-14 TNTQTV
+14 T
-20 TVGGRTVN
+20 
-28 VPATNTPT
+28 TNTTKQSNKEAIQNINRTGT
-36 VNKPQNTATVGGRVI
+36 V
-51 NTPSVQPST
+51 
-60 QRSAGNAPTINK
+60 
-72 TYTTADRKAVSDSG
+72 SG
-86 KHQAISAPGVFG
+86 QASGVKNISAPIPKTSTDASNLAGVKYQTSNKTVNTGSKPTGVNTQSYNLAGSNNIKSAVGTPTKNQNTLKSNAYTTNTSNQRVGAETVERNQRKYQTTLSGLADNSTRTAHDILNTAGNYWNSAKQAVSNAVQENKLRASNTTAGLAYQRLEKQRADSIAHDEKERQETFKTISENDVNNFFDKDGNEIDFQKNVSDLETQLAGYDDLLAQELDDSQRMLYENQKLKTEQDLEYNREMLKKSRAYFETANLEYFKGDRDTYNSLRETYSHKDDSLAERFGTATAHLVASTINDIPTAMDQIKLAGQANVANDYIEQLKGLYETGQISDEAYAEGLRYWNDAIESYKQEYNDSFSQVMRAEVDQLSSNTHYGADQIQEFALNAGESTAQFLLHFAIGKGIAGLANLKNAEATAQLLNEIGG
-98 NIATAG
+98 NIATTTMSISSATSKMNQLLDEG
-104 QNNVDYYNNM
+104 YSHDVAMKNGFLTGLISFVIEKTGSVD
-114 KQQRFES
+114 RFIDMLGTPVS
-121 KRQSDKNEA
+121 VS
-130 QTLLQDRKSAL
+130 TM
-141 DNKIKENPD
+141 
-150 YALNL
+150 
-155 YQFRGANGE
+155 GE
-164 VLSGQDY
+164 VLL
-171 KNRTSEYENG
+171 G
-181 VLNLNN
+181 VG
-187 SYLALQ
+187 
-193 DQYKRDGDVNRFN
+193 K
-206 QGVDELTKKYS
+206 
-217 ELENERNALNS
+217 
-228 LTVEYNSTAQSEYDA
+228 
-243 NKERMKAIIQET
+243 
-255 SALKKNGG
+255 
-263 DMAVL
+263 
-268 NALNNEYVQ
+268 
-277 LQNRNEELK
+277 
-286 GIVDDITAVQDNDKY
+286 
-301 QYLLNS
+301 
-307 NNQKE
+307 
-312 LTEFESYLASQ
+312 
-323 NDGVVGWATRGLAK
+323 
-337 WSATGISGLL
+337 SGL
-347 SLGDITADLLGEE
+347 S
-360 AGNAI
+360 
-365 YSVAESLKESG
+365 
-376 TISDESFEKIS
+376 
-387 AVANELKEFDYL
+387 
-399 NDNTYSNQLREFRDR
+399 
-414 MDREMYS
+414 
-421 NPNMSVTTE
+421 
-430 VMAKMIDS
+430 
-438 SLENQVRYNMLGEV
+438 
-452 GTYAMA
+452 
-458 LSTLGDSYYEMRTNG
+458 
-473 YSKGVSI
+473 
-480 GGSLLKAYIT
+480 
-490 KKSEELSTE
+490 
-499 RYFKILG
+499 
-506 STAGSKIDKA
+506 
-516 FFSILFNNV
+516 
-525 ISSVPE
+525 
-531 EGLEEGAEYIGD
+531 EGLEETVEDLLTPVVDFYTAGKDVEVNGNELLMSFLLGGTSGVLMAVSGNVVGTAQNVLNQRTAINELLRTNKALRAEVLNNIKQTSGNFVVNTRAQYNLLKSQIEQLNSYKGSMSPEQDLITEALTDKVYSALSD
-543 YLVDVIANALE
+543 YENRSQVMGVTLTEDIVETPSEQEKEHVIYETLESDFNQEVKTNEEIEALQQKINEGLEELAVNDLATTEAIQQSLTEHGYDIDAELFQSLDEAKQNEVLVALDASKIK
-554 PGKAT
+554 GINVNMMDDAGIRQFLLDNDHKLQKYAYNHT
-559 PEFKAGDLFNNALM
+559 PEQ
-573 AMGSAFFT
+573 
-581 SAGGSV
+581 V
-587 QGTIAYMNAVPQ
+587 
-599 INSVSEYHQFS
+599 E
-610 AELERLKAIA
+610 
-620 STEVDLEVK
+620 
-629 NNLEQ
+629 
-634 FIRSA
+634 
-639 EFRKAQFEE
+639 
-648 KSATAN
+648 
-654 AVTLEEDF
+654 
-662 AHLESQEQADE
+662 
-673 TYKESM
+673 
-679 VPDATN
+679 
-685 MANEQAKIDNEVSE
+685 AKINRIVSGTKGIRFGDQILINVNR
-699 ASQAIKDI
+699 SNAI
-707 TENYLASRN
+707 
-716 ILMNADEYVSLSE
+716 
-729 ESRRNV
+729 
-735 SEVQNYATKLK
+735 
-746 VKVGFSNSVDG
+746 
-757 DGFYDPKT
+757 
-765 NTIMLNPN
+765 
-773 SKMGELSTLV
+773 LSTFV

-790 ESSGKFYDTL
+790 ENSALYDPL
-800 ANLVKDSFDGNY
+800 KEAVKNIYENWDDTVEKKAKVYDEIQSFDDPNKRF
-812 DNALKNI
+812 DNAEREVVAETVENNLGDEE
-819 KSFYKKQGIALD
+819 FLD
-831 DPGAKREFTA
+831 
-841 INTQHMLGNKEFVEK
+841 N
-856 LIRYDNSLAYRI
+856 LIRYDFSLVSRMYQNLKAFGS
-868 YRNVLSMTS
+868 NDTV
-877 SDVKTEVENA
+877 VKLQNA
-887 FMQAFRANNTINT
+887 FEKAFRKYESQYRYSFSFDAKGNLVDNT
-900 GSLAFSKG
+900 GA
-908 FTPSDLKED
+908 PI
-917 VDNKGRKLSKG
+917 NKKMAERINGTKLTDA
-928 QEKFFGGSKLV
+928 E
-939 NENGNLLRLYHTSE
+939 GNPYRLYHTSE
-953 AFFNTFDPRGTDH
+953 AFFNTLDPRGTDH
-966 YRFGNKVVNYFSTD
+966 YKFGDKVVNYFSNN
-980 ETVSGSYA
+980 EIVSGSYT

-1009 REQVLR
+1009 SEQVLR
-1015 DLIKEKDQEYRDSYG
+1015 DLIKEKDQEYRDSYEK
-1030 ALENQMREAVRNEK
+1030 LQNQMREAVRNEN
-1044 VQKAVDAIE
+1044 VQNAV
-1053 RNIKNTDIFSVNS
+1053 RNIEKNINSTDIFNTNS
-1066 DPILFGLGSGYNQS
+1066 DPVLLGLGSGYNAS

-1086 YDISSVKNQGGNAPY
+1086 YDINNIKSSGATDPFS
-1101 NKISS
+1101 KISS
-1106 LLQLY
+1106 LIQLY
-1111 ELRNGGKYFDAKPA
+1111 ELRNGGKYFDAKPI
-1125 SEVRELLAPIDDVS
+1125 SEVRDLLAPIDNVS
-1139 VQPLIELQEKYK
+1139 IRPLAELRDQYR
-1151 TETIRLLDELD
+1151 TETTKLLNELD
-1162 ELRGKREN
+1162 ELRENREN
-1170 IEQETSKGK
+1170 LEKDLSKGK
-1179 QYVGYGKATNPYI
+1179 QYVGYGKATNPFV
-1192 LENNSGERVDWN
+1192 LENNSGETVSWN
-1204 NINAL
+1204 DINAL

-1220 IENEILR
+1220 VENEILR
-1227 ASRSLGT
+1227 ASRNLGP
-1234 EDFEKLINKPGVNK
+1234 EDFENLRKKPGVNK

-1279 FTYVDR
+1279 FAYVDR

-1325 REFNSQGTK
+1325 REYNSQGTK

-1362 GVVFKDITDSA
+1362 SVVFKNIADSA
-1373 SYKAQG
+1373 SYKARG
-1379 ISSDI
+1379 ILSDI

-1397 NENPTEE
+1397 NENPTDNPDFRYSYNPDENVGYHYGAENLDYNKKSERLSSRSGRGTGAFGTGTYFFGDGRFKSSYMTDKGKTEHKVDFSNYNLFRPKTTEE
-1404 TDIRWS
+1404 
-1410 KGMALNDL
+1410 GYALHDAL
-1418 REEAY
+1418 KSFDDAY
-1423 YDTGN
+1423 RY
-1428 IDVDTLMNDIV
+1428 VDTNSI
-1439 DSMSEEELRRFLDE
+1439 SEYLNGL
-1453 GEFTYATPEEVEDDP
+1453 EEVRDDMLAFVGEEEDDP
-1468 EVQEEGL
+1468 NRPQINADDLDPDSPDFWVQYEKR
-1475 WVKEPEGDYI
+1475 VKEFERAYDEYEANRDVPDY
-1485 KIDDDYVS
+1485 D
-1493 NGKTVAWKDERIDAM
+1493 
-1508 IEENEKGN
+1508 
-1516 FAFSGHDPYQYHY
+1516 
-1529 AIKLSPKEYEALSY
+1529 KLSPEDDEYSFFVNRLIEAGMDEDEAQDLFNRNADENGDVDLRSVAGELVHYYLDYNDLDVDSDIPESIRGRIKLQSAQNKIEELAKSFGVKPYKLSYIVKNAMLDSLAESTRPDFDEAMYDSVGTKVMKALGYEGIDVRNMEGLDNATYGSVIYDLKPESVQYAYEPDNGIINEEENDELKRIQEPSSALSEEQLALLKSRDKSFIKGVRNDITA
-1543 LFDPRHNEVW
+1543 LFRRRYESS
-1553 RDEVATQPENY
+1553 
-1564 GNGEV
+1564 G
-1569 TPEKLGGWARNY
+1569 
-1581 DDSNDPRR
+1581 DSNNDS
-1589 YRYKR
+1589 KR
-1594 KIDYMFFDAEYENG
+1594 IITVSGDDFYEFFKA
-1608 VLKIKEQEGNH
+1608 
-1619 RALILENSG
+1619 
-1628 YESMPVLLGTDTK
+1628 
-1641 LRGPIQLAGMN
+1641 
-1652 AGDIKNPNVK
+1652 
-1662 LFSSGEY
+1662 
-1669 VELISKNR
+1669 NR
-1677 DELIRRFGSGTNADI
+1677 N
-1692 QYSKGMTAKMLSQN
+1692 
-1706 AEYEKAVAKG
+1706 
-1716 DIEKVKKLVD
+1716 
-1726 QVAKE
+1726 
-1731 NGYSTKVFHGTPY
+1731 
-1744 GGFTVF
+1744 
-1750 DRNGEGFSWFT
+1750 
-1761 EDSGYASIYA
+1761 
-1771 NGEIDSSEI
+1771 
-1780 FEGYLR
+1780 YLR
-1786 DGKYLDVGNIEGDI
+1786 DPETVTLHDKADYQNGTAYMSNDGLSGFYIAEDGDLQSVYNNSGKPGFPLDISDI
-1800 TTEGGEWSTNSKNTD
+1800 VKERADSLDCFESDVNHLARMYQEAFGFKVASILDFNREVMEDEHGK
-1815 DWEYKLKGEF
+1815 EF
-1825 TNEFKKLAS
+1825 TDSFIKKFGEAP
-1834 LVGMSPD
+1834 V
-1841 ELWNELIKDP
+1841 
-1851 YFDKSGG
+1851 YF
-1858 AIYSA
+1858 
-1863 TRTKAFADIVRD
+1863 
-1875 MGYDGIEA
+1875 M
-1883 TEGKNGVKTYG
+1883 VKT
-1894 VLDSSSFKRTGR
+1894 D
-1906 YRGEAGLFD
+1906 
-1915 EKQTI
+1915 Q
-1920 DDVVERDDYGNV
+1920 DVETKHFAKD
-1932 IPLSERFKQESDDM
+1932 QW
-1946 RYSKGMKPQD
+1946 Q
-1956 LLADT
+1956 
-1961 EEYRATIAPYYDTR
+1961 
-1975 LNENNRDELIKMAE
+1975 
-1989 EAYDNVAKEIADY
+1989 EAYDYRNSFIERKSDLEI
-2002 LGIKLT
+2002 
-2008 PKAENIGGFEN
+2008 
-2019 DEGKR
+2019 
-2024 LRELSWTYD
+2024 
-2033 LKGVDSETAR
+2033 
-2043 LFTSLMGDLA
+2043 
-2053 FENQE
+2053 
-2058 AVICMRY
+2058 
-2065 LSEDEGQHIAGEEG
+2065 
-2079 PDGGTYGKEY
+2079 
-2089 GFKYKDLKTVE
+2089 
-2100 ETLKKADIANYNIDR
+2100 
-2115 KTNYLTVQ
+2115 
-2123 DFGFDDDL
+2123 
-2131 PEKLDILLEGNNYE
+2131 
-2145 TKEERPIY
+2145 
-2153 SYYLSR
+2153 
-2159 EARQSLYEAWGITEG
+2159 
-2174 GLQEGNQGGISGRIS
+2174 
-2189 EANKR
+2189 
-2194 VTDVI
+2194 
-2199 EKKKSGT
+2199 
-2206 ESPFLRRP
+2206 
-2214 EVKAYQQDSDGDLNL
+2214 

-2260 KPKAIIELDS
+2260 KPKAIIELDT

-2385 EHLKNK
+2385 ERLKNK

-2509 TLRKDST
+2509 TLRKDPT

-2575 TVQNVQGVLLN
+2575 AVQNVQGVLLN

-2591 KMAFVQRFDELA
+2591 KVAFVQRFDELA
-2603 RARGIDTEKINKS
+2603 RARGINTDKINKS

-2693 SKLQKWFVPFY
+2693 SNLQKWFVPFY

-2710 LQKSLQFSPLE
+2710 LQKSLQYSPLE

-2869 DGSTDI
+2869 DGATDI

-2923 NLVDKKDATGRTIN
+2923 SLVDKKDATGRTIN

-2981 SSDSYTQMAKDFQ
+2981 SSDGYTQMAKDFQ

-3020 GVQTELTPKEK
+3020 GVKTELTPKEK

-3086 DLEMT
+3086 NLEMT

-3172 QNSNGA
+3172 QNSDGA

-3229 TKAKGGGS
+3229 TKANGGGS
-3237 TKKLSMAPNPVRET
+3237 TKKLSMAPNPIKET

-3287 RVSSG
+3287 RVYAG
-3292 LSRCP
+3292 AKRCP
-3297 ICGTSL
+3297 VCGTSL